1 MQLHCVACEREIG
14 SGYQTFCECG
24 GMIDVRYP
32 LQRVRLADSENPYQ
46 RFAELLPLS
55 ATRDRV
61 PQAARYTPTV
71 HAQRLGRFLG
81 MPSLYLKDDTQLP
94 TRSTKDRMAVVALGF
109 LWERGVREFCTSSTG
124 NSSTAYAHA
133 IPAYPDMRLHLFTA
147 ERFLPRVQH
156 ADHKQV
162 EHYCLRGGTFVE
174 AFEHASTHAREHG
187 LVSERGFFNLGR
199 REGLKLAFLEA
210 AEQVPVGI
218 DWYVQ
223 AVSSA
228 MGVYGTYKAAREL
241 VQLGRLARAPRL
253 LCVQQDTCAPMVQAF
268 AEGRDKIEARHI
280 VSDPTG
286 IAEAILRGN
295 PSMAYPHVRRVV
307 LESGGGFIAVSE
319 SAIREAQTMI
329 EEFEGISPCFS
340 SAAAF
345 AGVVQ
350 GVKSGRLSPHQSYL
364 VALTGGVRPP
374 VPASQQITWLC
385 RNGAGWTEDSSKE
398 DSSKGDSSKG
408 DSSKGDSSKEDS
420 SKEDSSKED
429 SSKEDSSKGDSSKRV
444 I

>member
-1 MQLHCVACEREIG
+1 MSVMQFHCVACAREIG

-32 LQRVRLADSENPYQ
+32 LERVRLADSENPYH

-55 ATRDRV
+55 TTRDRV
-61 PQAARYTPTV
+61 PQGARYTPTV
-71 HAQRLGRFLG
+71 HAQRLGRLLG
-81 MPSLYLKDDTQLP
+81 MSSLYLKDDTELP
-94 TRSTKDRMAVVALGF
+94 TRSTKDRMAVVAIGF

-124 NSSTAYAHA
+124 NSSTAYAQA
-133 IPAYPDMRLHLFTA
+133 ITAYPDMRLHLFTA
-147 ERFLPRVQH
+147 ERFLQRVQH
-156 ADHKQV
+156 ADHTQV

-174 AFEHASTHAREHG
+174 AFEHAAVHARARG

-228 MGVYGTYKAAREL
+228 MGVYGTYKGAREL

-253 LCVQQDTCAPMVQAF
+253 LCVQQDTCAPMVRAF
-268 AEGRDKIEARHI
+268 AEGCEKIEDRHV
-280 VSDPTG
+280 VSNPTG

-319 SAIREAQTMI
+319 SAIREARTMI

-350 GVKSGRLSPHQSYL
+350 GVKSGRLSPHETYL
-364 VALTGGVRPP
+364 VALTGGVRPT
-374 VPASQQITWLC
+374 VPTASRVTWLC
-385 RNGAGWTEDSSKE
+385 RDVAGWSEESCDQTPTPRPAREGLPSNARGASG
-398 DSSKGDSSKG
+398 SP
-408 DSSKGDSSKEDS
+408 
-420 SKEDSSKED
+420 
-429 SSKEDSSKGDSSKRV
+429 
-444 I
+444 